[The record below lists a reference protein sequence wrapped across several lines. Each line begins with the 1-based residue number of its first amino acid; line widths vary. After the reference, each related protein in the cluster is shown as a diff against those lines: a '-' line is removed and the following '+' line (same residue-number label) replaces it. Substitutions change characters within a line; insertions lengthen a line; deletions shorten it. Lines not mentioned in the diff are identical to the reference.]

1 MDSLTLSGIPKESVK
16 YVLQMPGFTTVKI
29 LKSRKG
35 VVWWRARGSLNH
47 VSQSS
52 ARIEILEIFFIDL
65 LNTIEGRSQH
75 VPPTHHKLDSRKV
88 ELIPAKILDCSQRDP
103 ENGSRILKVKIPEN
117 NPVSI
122 FNLRLVIELRKFRKN
137 QGVKKVITEIISK
150 AIRTENLSL
159 LSVLP
164 RLVEIFF

>member
-1 MDSLTLSGIPKESVK
+1 MELSSHIV
-16 YVLQMPGFTTVKI
+16 
-29 LKSRKG
+29 RKG
-35 VVWWRARGSLNH
+35 
-47 VSQSS
+47 
-52 ARIEILEIFFIDL
+52 RIKDI
-65 LNTIEGRSQH
+65 LNTIKGRTQH
-75 VPPTHHKLDSRKV
+75 IPPTHHKLDSRKV

-103 ENGSRILKVKIPEN
+103 ENGSRILKVKMPEN

-164 RLVEIFF
+164 RLVKIFDKG

>member
-1 MDSLTLSGIPKESVK
+1 M
-16 YVLQMPGFTTVKI
+16 
-29 LKSRKG
+29 
-35 VVWWRARGSLNH
+35 
-47 VSQSS
+47 
-52 ARIEILEIFFIDL
+52 
-65 LNTIEGRSQH
+65 
-75 VPPTHHKLDSRKV
+75 
-88 ELIPAKILDCSQRDP
+88 
-103 ENGSRILKVKIPEN
+103 PEN

-164 RLVEIFF
+164 RLVEIFAKG